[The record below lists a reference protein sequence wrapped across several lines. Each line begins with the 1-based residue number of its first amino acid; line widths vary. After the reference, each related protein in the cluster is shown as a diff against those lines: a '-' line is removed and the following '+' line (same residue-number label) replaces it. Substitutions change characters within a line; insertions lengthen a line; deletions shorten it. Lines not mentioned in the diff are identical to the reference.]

1 MRRNQQCWNKF
12 LMANNKQHKIG
23 LVLVINFYFYFPSYL
38 FFSKE
43 RNYTHGICHTKLS

>member
-23 LVLVINFYFYFPSYL
+23 LVLVINFYFYFPSYFI
-38 FFSKE
+38 FFE
-43 RNYTHGICHTKLS
+43 GTKLYTWNMSH